1 MKKLALP
8 FIIALLTVSFSFT
21 SCEKDKLTKE
31 NSFTFNN
38 VDHGT
43 SHGYKI
49 MLVETETTS
58 SYYVFL
64 CSEGIQ
70 FSLTE
75 DVTGYGDII
84 VFGLISD
91 SPTDLISGQYVFDDN
106 LVTAFAILGYDSDL
120 GEGIEYDLDPVGAS
134 SVKLNVS
141 GTTYELDYS
150 LTLETG
156 KVLKGY
162 YKGSLQEL
170 TPPAVKSNKL
180 YFFER

>member
-38 VDHGT
+38 VDHST

-49 MLVETETTS
+49 KIGATDTTS
-58 SYYVFL
+58 IYYVLL

-70 FSLTE
+70 FSMTE
-75 DVTGYGDII
+75 DISGYGDVI
-84 VFGLISD
+84 VLMLLSD
-91 SPTDLISGQYVFDDN
+91 SPTDLISGNYSYDDSMM
-106 LVTAFAILGYDSDL
+106 AFAILGYDSDL
-120 GEGIEYDLDPVGAS
+120 EEGVEYNLDPIGAS
-134 SVKLNVS
+134 TVKLNVS
-141 GTTYELDYS
+141 GTTYEFDYS
-150 LTLETG
+150 LTLQTG

-170 TPPAVKSNKL
+170 TPPATKSGKL